1 MHKMIWISLPLI
13 LLCLLVST
21 VEAQDY
27 SRKFSFGLQGGF
39 WKLGLSEHSDIYTVG
54 DQGGLSFKYALMEKI
69 SLGLSAAY
77 AITREADLSGSEG
90 EGAGLTF
97 SRKSDGNRYT
107 QTWLDA
113 SLRYQFRPLEKMNPY
128 VLGGVGIA
136 FWKVKDKNGEYVQV
150 PDKYQVPFDLKDQDL
165 VLVVGGGLEY
175 RFKEKWS
182 LNFGTKIH
190 FLTRVLTSFT
200 GSKDII
206 GAAPDELD
214 LPKASLEV
222 FLGINYHFGKLKDS
236 DKDGV
241 PDRIDFC
248 ADTPRGAK
256 VDEKGCPIDSDGD
269 GIYDGLDKCPNTP
282 PGTKVD
288 VNGCPI

>member
-1 MHKMIWISLPLI
+1 LLI
-13 LLCLLVST
+13 LMCILVSDI
-21 VEAQDY
+21 EAQDY
-27 SRKFSFGLQGGF
+27 SRRFSVGMQGGF
-39 WKLGLSEHSDIYTVG
+39 WKSGLSEHSDVYTVG
-54 DQGGLSFKYALMEKI
+54 DQGGLFFKYDWMEKI
-69 SLGLSAAY
+69 SLSLSAAY
-77 AITREADLSGSEG
+77 AVTWEANLLGNET

-113 SLRYQFRPLEKMNPY
+113 SLIYQFRPMEKVTPY
-128 VLGGVGIA
+128 VLGGMGIV
-136 FWKVKDKNGEYVQV
+136 FWGVKNKNGEYVQV

-165 VLVVGGGLEY
+165 VMVFGGGVEY

-182 LNFGTKIH
+182 LVLGTKIH
-190 FLTRVLTSFT
+190 YLTRVLTSFT

-206 GAAPDELD
+206 GAATDELD
-214 LPKASLEV
+214 LPKASLEI
-222 FLGINYHFGKLKDS
+222 FLGINYYFGQLKDS

-241 PDRIDFC
+241 PDRNDFC

-256 VDEKGCPIDSDGD
+256 VDEKGCPVDSDGD
-269 GIYDGLDKCPNTP
+269 GIYDGLDKCPDTP

-288 VNGCPI
+288 ANGCPL

>member
-1 MHKMIWISLPLI
+1 MTKLTRISLLLI
-13 LLCLLVST
+13 LMCILVSDI
-21 VEAQDY
+21 EAQDY
-27 SRKFSFGLQGGF
+27 SRRFSVGMQGGF
-39 WKLGLSEHSDIYTVG
+39 WKSGLSEHSDVYTVG
-54 DQGGLSFKYALMEKI
+54 DQGGLFFKYDWMEKI
-69 SLGLSAAY
+69 SLSLSAAY
-77 AITREADLSGSEG
+77 AVTWEANLSGNEA

-113 SLRYQFRPLEKMNPY
+113 SLIYQFRPMEKVTPY
-128 VLGGVGIA
+128 VLGGMGIV
-136 FWKVKDKNGEYVQV
+136 FWGVKNKNGEYVQV

-165 VLVVGGGLEY
+165 VMVFGGGVEY

-182 LNFGTKIH
+182 LVLGTKIH
-190 FLTRVLTSFT
+190 YLTRVLTSFT

-206 GAAPDELD
+206 GAATDELD
-214 LPKASLEV
+214 LPKASLEI
-222 FLGINYHFGKLKDS
+222 FLGINYYFGQLKDS

-241 PDRIDFC
+241 PDRNDFC

-256 VDEKGCPIDSDGD
+256 VDEKGCPVDSDGD
-269 GIYDGLDKCPNTP
+269 GIYDGLDKCPYTP

-288 VNGCPI
+288 ANGCPL

>member
-1 MHKMIWISLPLI
+1 MTKLTRISLLLI
-13 LLCLLVST
+13 LMCILVSDI
-21 VEAQDY
+21 EAQDY
-27 SRKFSFGLQGGF
+27 SRRFSVGMQGGF
-39 WKLGLSEHSDIYTVG
+39 WKSGLSEHSDVYTVG
-54 DQGGLSFKYALMEKI
+54 DQGGLFFKYDWMDKI

-77 AITREADLSGSEG
+77 AVTWEANLLGNET

-113 SLRYQFRPLEKMNPY
+113 SLIYQFRPREKVTPY
-128 VLGGVGIA
+128 VLGGMGIV
-136 FWKVKDKNGEYVQV
+136 FWGVKDKDGKYVQV

-165 VLVVGGGLEY
+165 VMVFGGGVEY

-182 LNFGTKIH
+182 LVLGTKIH
-190 FLTRVLTSFT
+190 YLTRVLTSFT

-206 GAAPDELD
+206 GAATDELD
-214 LPKASLEV
+214 LPKASLEI
-222 FLGINYHFGKLKDS
+222 FLGINYYFGQLKDS

-241 PDRIDFC
+241 PDRNDFC

-256 VDEKGCPIDSDGD
+256 VDEKGCPVDSDGD
-269 GIYDGLDKCPNTP
+269 GIYDGLDKCPYTP

-288 VNGCPI
+288 ANGCPL

>member
-1 MHKMIWISLPLI
+1 MTKLTRISLLLI
-13 LLCLLVST
+13 LMCILVSDI
-21 VEAQDY
+21 EAQDY
-27 SRKFSFGLQGGF
+27 SRRFSVGMQGGF
-39 WKLGLSEHSDIYTVG
+39 WKSGLSEHSDVYTVG
-54 DQGGLSFKYALMEKI
+54 DQGGLFFKYDWMDKI

-77 AITREADLSGSEG
+77 AVTWEANLLGNET

-113 SLRYQFRPLEKMNPY
+113 SLIYQFRPREKVTPY
-128 VLGGVGIA
+128 VLGGMGIV
-136 FWKVKDKNGEYVQV
+136 FWGVKDKDGKYVQV

-165 VLVVGGGLEY
+165 VMVFGGGVEY

-182 LNFGTKIH
+182 LVLGTKIH
-190 FLTRVLTSFT
+190 YLTRVLTSFT

-206 GAAPDELD
+206 GAATDELD
-214 LPKASLEV
+214 LPKASLEI
-222 FLGINYHFGKLKDS
+222 FLGINYYFGQLKDS

-241 PDRIDFC
+241 PDRNDFC

-256 VDEKGCPIDSDGD
+256 VDEKGCPVDSDGD
-269 GIYDGLDKCPNTP
+269 GIYDGLDKCPDTP

-288 VNGCPI
+288 ANGCPL

>member
-1 MHKMIWISLPLI
+1 MRRSIRISLVLI
-13 LLCLLVST
+13 LLCLLASAS
-21 VEAQDY
+21 EAQDY
-27 SRKFSFGLQGGF
+27 SRKFSFGLQGGL
-39 WKLGLSEHSDIYTVG
+39 WKSGLSEHSDIYTVG
-54 DQGGLSFKYALMEKI
+54 DQVGVSFNYDLMGKI

-77 AITREADLSGSEG
+77 AITWEADQSGSEG
-90 EGAGLTF
+90 GGAGLTF
-97 SRKSDGNRYT
+97 SRKNDGNRFT

-113 SLRYQFRPLEKMNPY
+113 SLRYQFRPLEKVNPY
-128 VLGGVGIA
+128 ILGGVGIA
-136 FWKVKDKNGEYVQV
+136 YWKVKNKNGEYEQV
-150 PDKYQVPFDLKDQDL
+150 LDKYQVSFDLKDQDL
-165 VLVVGGGLEY
+165 VLVAGGGLEY

-182 LNFGTKIH
+182 LVFGTKIH
-190 FLTRVLTSFT
+190 YFTRVLTSFT
-200 GSKDII
+200 GSKDIV

-236 DKDGV
+236 DKDGA

-248 ADTPRGAK
+248 ADTPRGAE

-269 GIYDGLDKCPNTP
+269 GIYDGLDKCPHTP

-288 VNGCPI
+288 ANGCPI